1 MNRRIFVKSIFTLSV
16 TVYIVKYYKD
26 NFVDVSPPEYTV
38 KHQVGYSM
46 KCAISDSGGAI
57 LKQFNMENISL
68 EKALFDMSLV
78 DRYFIEN
85 KELLLF
91 SSAE

>member
-1 MNRRIFVKSIFTLSV
+1 MNRRIFIKSIFALSA
-16 TVYIVKYYKD
+16 TVYVAKHYKD
-26 NFVDVSPPEYTV
+26 NFGDVSLPKYTV

-57 LKQFNMENISL
+57 LKQLNLENSSL
-68 EKALFDMSLV
+68 EEVLFDMSLV